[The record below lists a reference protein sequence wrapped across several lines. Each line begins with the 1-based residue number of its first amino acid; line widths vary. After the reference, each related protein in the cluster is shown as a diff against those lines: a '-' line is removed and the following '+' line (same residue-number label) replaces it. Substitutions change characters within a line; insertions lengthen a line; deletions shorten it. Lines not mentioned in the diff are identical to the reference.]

1 MEKRYKHI
9 IDFLCKVDII
19 KNMNEEYN
27 LLKEDIEAI
36 WTEAVF
42 NSRNDLIR
50 GYWEIGERIRQFRK
64 GQVTEL
70 LQNLALDLNK
80 SERSLWYAV
89 QMYDMFPEY
98 RRIEELPEGKN
109 LSMNKLITKYLTDGK
124 KEEKPEPEYRCPQ
137 CHYRGFKSEFKL

>member
-1 MEKRYKHI
+1 
-9 IDFLCKVDII
+9 
-19 KNMNEEYN
+19 MNEEYN
-27 LLKEDIEAI
+27 LLKDDVDAI

-42 NSRNDLIR
+42 NSRNDLIK
-50 GYWEIGERIRQFRK
+50 GYWEVGERIRQFKK

-89 QMYDMFPEY
+89 QMYDMFPMFKK
-98 RRIEELPEGKN
+98 IEELPEGKN
-109 LSMNKLITKYLTDGK
+109 LSMNKIITKYLTEGK
-124 KEEKPEPEYRCPQ
+124 KEEKDESECRCPQ